1 MPEYKSPQ
9 SEPGTEQRFVLV
21 FLLMAAVIFGAQL
34 YMKKYAPA
42 PSTAQPKQ
50 ATQTAPPSQAPA
62 PNQASMPAVAPPT
75 AKRARGGSAP
85 AAEAKQAQSES
96 ETVVEND
103 LYRITFT
110 NRGAQ
115 AKSWILKKYSD
126 DQGRPLDI
134 VNQPAAA
141 KYGYPLALWSYDES
155 LRNQLNAALYVP
167 SQIAPADGLHE
178 EVAKITVAPG
188 GAEVAGRTLQA
199 PVTIVFEYSAG
210 GLVVRKE
217 LQFDHSYVVHVHTSV
232 LQNGNPVY
240 AFPAWPAG
248 FGDQTTAYSYAQGQF
263 EYQQNSNTEHIT
275 AKKISSGNTMHGA
288 FDWVGTSSA
297 FFGAVFIPDSPDNL
311 DVVTLHNAIDIVTD
325 PSKPTETKPV
335 DVLGVAAGRPG
346 ESSER
351 FFVGPKSLQVLDSVS
366 VPTIVGA
373 DKDLRN
379 VLNFGWWG
387 AIARPLFEWRFIGL
401 RWFHQYTNNWGWAI
415 VFQTFIITLALLPL
429 RIYQMRSA
437 LKMQKL
443 QPQMKAI
450 QEKYKKYSMRDP
462 RKQDMQKEIAELY
475 KREKVNPVSG
485 CLPLLVQMPFLI
497 AYYKM
502 LGNAIDLRQAHWL
515 WIRDLSASDWILPVI
530 MAASMF
536 LMQRMTPQPG
546 MDPAQ
551 QRMMNFLMPVM
562 MGVFFFKLP
571 AGLNLYYAESNLI
584 MIGQQA
590 IMNRTGIGKE
600 MREIAAKRAR
610 KKDK

>member
-9 SEPGTEQRFVLV
+9 SEPGNEQRFVLV

-34 YMKKYAPA
+34 YMKKFAPA
-42 PSTAQPKQ
+42 PPSTAQPKQ
-50 ATQTAPPSQAPA
+50 TTQTSPPSQPPAQNQAAATPA
-62 PNQASMPAVAPPT
+62 PHSKQGRASSATAPST
-75 AKRARGGSAP
+75 
-85 AAEAKQAQSES
+85 KQAQSES
-96 ETVVEND
+96 ETVIEND
-103 LYRITFT
+103 FYRITFT

-134 VNQPAAA
+134 VNQAAA
-141 KYGYPLALWSYDES
+141 VKYGYPLAFWSYDES
-155 LRNQLNAALYVP
+155 LRNQLNSALYVASENGSLTP
-167 SQIAPADGLHE
+167 PTDL
-178 EVAKITVAPG
+178 
-188 GAEVAGRTLQA
+188 
-199 PVTIVFEYSAG
+199 VFEYASN
-210 GLVVRKE
+210 GLTVRKE

-232 LQNGNPVY
+232 LQNGSPVY

-248 FGDQTTAYSYAQGQF
+248 FGDQTTPYAYGQGQF
-263 EYQQNSNTEHIT
+263 EYQQNSNTEHDP
-275 AKKISSGNTMHGA
+275 AKKISNGNTLHGRY
-288 FDWVGTSSA
+288 DWVGTSSA

-325 PSKPTETKPV
+325 SSKPNETKPV

-366 VPTIVGA
+366 VPTITGA

-415 VFQTFIITLALLPL
+415 VLQTFIITLALLPL
-429 RIYQMRSA
+429 RIYQMKSA

-443 QPQMKAI
+443 QPQMKSI

-515 WIRDLSASDWILPVI
+515 WIHDLSASDWILPVI

-590 IMNRTGIGKE
+590 IMNRTGLGKE

>member
-1 MPEYKSPQ
+1 MPEHKSPQ

-21 FLLMAAVIFGAQL
+21 FLLMAGVIFGAQFL
-34 YMKKYAPA
+34 MKKYAPTP
-42 PSTAQPKQ
+42 PSTAH
-50 ATQTAPPSQAPA
+50 
-62 PNQASMPAVAPPT
+62 PNQSVQ
-75 AKRARGGSAP
+75 SAP
-85 AAEAKQAQSES
+85 AQPLVPAAATAAPHQKRTGRSAATPAQQAESES
-96 ETVVEND
+96 ETVIEND
-103 LYRITFT
+103 LYRITLT

-126 DQGRPLDI
+126 DQGRPLDL
-134 VNQPAAA
+134 VNQQAAA
-141 KYGYPLALWSYDES
+141 KYGYPLSLWTYDES
-155 LRNQLNAALYVP
+155 LRNKLNSVLYVA
-167 SQIAPADGLHE
+167 SKTGMTTAPTSL
-178 EVAKITVAPG
+178 
-188 GAEVAGRTLQA
+188 
-199 PVTIVFEYSAG
+199 VFEYSDS
-210 GLVVRKE
+210 GLTVRKE
-217 LQFDHSYVVHVHTSV
+217 LQFDHSYVVHLQTSV
-232 LQNGNPVY
+232 FLNGSPVS

-248 FGDQTTAYSYAQGQF
+248 FGDETTPYAYSQGQF
-263 EYQQNSNTEHIT
+263 EYQLNNNTEHIP
-275 AKKISSGNTMHGA
+275 AKKISNGNTLHGT
-288 FDWVGTSSA
+288 FNWVGTSSA
-297 FFGAVFIPDSPDNL
+297 FFGAVFIPDRIDDL
-311 DVVTLHNAIDIVTD
+311 YVVTLHNAIDIPPD
-325 PSKPTETKPV
+325 PSKPNETKPV
-335 DVLGVAAGRPG
+335 DVLGVAVGHPG
-346 ESSER
+346 ETSAR
-351 FFVGPKSLQVLDSVS
+351 LFVGPKSLEVLYSVP

-387 AIARPLFEWRFIGL
+387 AIARPLFSWRYIGL
-401 RWFHQYTNNWGWAI
+401 RWFHQYTHNWGWAI
-415 VFQTFIITLALLPL
+415 VLQTFIITLALLPL
-429 RIYQMRSA
+429 RIYQMKSA

-443 QPQMKAI
+443 QPQMKSI

-502 LGNAIDLRQAHWL
+502 LGTAIDLRQAHWL
-515 WIRDLSASDWILPVI
+515 WIHDLSASDWILPLI

-584 MIGQQA
+584 MIAQQA
-590 IMNRTGIGKE
+590 IMNRTGLGRE

-610 KKDK
+610 KKGSS

>member
-9 SEPGTEQRFVLV
+9 SEPGTEQRFILV
-21 FLLMAAVIFGAQL
+21 FLLMAAAIFGAQL

-42 PSTAQPKQ
+42 PAPNTAHPNQPVQ
-50 ATQTAPPSQAPA
+50 SAPA
-62 PNQASMPAVAPPT
+62 PPPT
-75 AKRARGGSAP
+75 SAAP
-85 AAEAKQAQSES
+85 APVPAKHQKRGETSTTAPARQAQAES
-96 ETVVEND
+96 ETVIEND

-126 DQGRPLDI
+126 DLGHPLDL
-134 VNQPAAA
+134 VNNAAAA
-141 KYGYPLALWSYDES
+141 KYGYPLSFWSSDES
-155 LRNQLNAALYVP
+155 LRNRLNSGLYVV
-167 SQIAPADGLHE
+167 SKTGTNTAPTSL
-178 EVAKITVAPG
+178 
-188 GAEVAGRTLQA
+188 L
-199 PVTIVFEYSAG
+199 FEYSDS
-210 GLVVRKE
+210 GLVVRKD
-217 LQFDHSYVVHVHTSV
+217 LQFDDSYVVHVQTSV
-232 LQNGNPVY
+232 FLNGSPVY
-240 AFPAWPAG
+240 AFPSWPAG
-248 FGDQTTAYSYAQGQF
+248 FGDQTTPYAYAQGQF
-263 EYQQNSNTEHIT
+263 EYQFNSNTEHT
-275 AKKISSGNTMHGA
+275 PAKKISNGNTLHQT
-288 FDWVGTSSA
+288 FNWVGTSSA
-297 FFGAVFIPDSPDNL
+297 FFGAVFIPDKIDDL
-311 DVVTLHNAIDIVTD
+311 YVATLHNAIDLPTD
-325 PSKPTETKPV
+325 PSKPNETKPA
-335 DVLGVAAGRPG
+335 DVLGVAAGHPG
-346 ESSER
+346 ESSAR
-351 FFVGPKSLQVLDSVS
+351 IFVGPKSLHVLDSVP

-387 AIARPLFEWRFIGL
+387 AIARPLFAWRYIGL
-401 RWFHQYTNNWGWAI
+401 RWFYQYTHNWGWAI
-415 VFQTFIITLALLPL
+415 VVQTFIITLALLPL
-429 RIYQMRSA
+429 RIYQMKSA

-443 QPQMKAI
+443 QPQMKSI

-502 LGNAIDLRQAHWL
+502 LGTAIDLRQAHWL
-515 WIRDLSASDWILPVI
+515 WIHDLSASDWILPVI
-530 MAASMF
+530 MALSMF

-546 MDPAQ
+546 MDPTQ
-551 QRMMNFLMPVM
+551 QRMMNFMMPVM

-590 IMNRTGIGKE
+590 IMNRTHLGKE

-610 KKDK
+610 KKGSS

>member
-9 SEPGTEQRFVLV
+9 SEPGHEQRFVLV

-50 ATQTAPPSQAPA
+50 ATQSAPPSQPPPPDQAAAAPA
-62 PNQASMPAVAPPT
+62 PSRKNSRASATPPVST
-75 AKRARGGSAP
+75 Q
-85 AAEAKQAQSES
+85 QAQSES

-141 KYGYPLALWSYDES
+141 KYGYPLSLWTYDES
-155 LRNQLNAALYVP
+155 LRNQLNSGLY
-167 SQIAPADGLHE
+167 IASEKG
-178 EVAKITVAPG
+178 TVTAP
-188 GAEVAGRTLQA
+188 TKL
-199 PVTIVFEYSAG
+199 VFDYSAN
-210 GLVVRKE
+210 GLTVRKE
-217 LQFDHSYVVHVHTSV
+217 LEFNDSYVVHVHTTV
-232 LQNGNPVY
+232 LQNGSPLY
-240 AFPAWPAG
+240 AFPAWPGG
-248 FGDQTTAYSYAQGQF
+248 FGDQTTPYAYGQGQF
-263 EYQQNSNTEHIT
+263 EYQQNSNTEHLT
-275 AKKISSGNTMHGA
+275 AKKISSGNTLHGSY
-288 FDWVGTSSA
+288 DWVGTSSA
-297 FFGAVFIPDSPDNL
+297 FFGAVFIPDNPDNL

-325 PSKPTETKPV
+325 PSKPNETKPV

-346 ESSER
+346 ESNER
-351 FFVGPKSLQVLDSVS
+351 FFVGPKSLQVLDAVS
-366 VPTIVGA
+366 IPTISGA

-379 VLNFGWWG
+379 MLNFGWWG

-415 VFQTFIITLALLPL
+415 VLQTFIITLALLPL
-429 RIYQMRSA
+429 RIYQMKSA

-443 QPQMKAI
+443 QPQMKSI

-515 WIRDLSASDWILPVI
+515 WIHDLSASDWILPLI
-530 MAASMF
+530 MAGSMF

-590 IMNRTGIGKE
+590 IMNRTGLGKE

-610 KKDK
+610 KKASS

>member
-21 FLLMAAVIFGAQL
+21 FLLMAGVIFGAQFL
-34 YMKKYAPA
+34 MKKYAPTP
-42 PSTAQPKQ
+42 PST
-50 ATQTAPPSQAPA
+50 TH
-62 PNQASMPAVAPPT
+62 PNQAVQ
-75 AKRARGGSAP
+75 SAP
-85 AAEAKQAQSES
+85 AQPPVSATATPAPHQKRTASSAATPAQQAESES
-96 ETVVEND
+96 ETVIEND
-103 LYRITFT
+103 FYRITLT

-126 DQGRPLDI
+126 DQGRPLDL
-134 VNQPAAA
+134 VNQQAAA
-141 KYGYPLALWSYDES
+141 KYGYPLSLWTYDEP
-155 LRNQLNAALYVP
+155 LRNKLNSALYVA
-167 SQIAPADGLHE
+167 SKTGTTTAPTSL
-178 EVAKITVAPG
+178 
-188 GAEVAGRTLQA
+188 
-199 PVTIVFEYSAG
+199 VFEYSDS
-210 GLVVRKE
+210 GLVVHKE
-217 LQFDHSYVVHVHTSV
+217 LQFDHSYVVHFQTSV
-232 LQNGNPVY
+232 FLNGSPVS

-248 FGDQTTAYSYAQGQF
+248 FGDQTTPYAYAQGQF
-263 EYQQNSNTEHIT
+263 EYQLNNNTEHIP
-275 AKKISSGNTMHGA
+275 AKKISNGNTLHGT
-288 FDWVGTSSA
+288 FNWVGTSSA
-297 FFGAVFIPDSPDNL
+297 FFGTVFIPDKIDDL
-311 DVVTLHNAIDIVTD
+311 YVVTLHNAVDIPPD
-325 PSKPTETKPV
+325 PSKPNETKPA
-335 DVLGVAAGRPG
+335 DVLGVAVGHPG
-346 ESSER
+346 ETSAR
-351 FFVGPKSLQVLDSVS
+351 LFVGPKSLQVLDSIP

-415 VFQTFIITLALLPL
+415 VLQTFIITLALLPL
-429 RIYQMRSA
+429 RIYQLKSA

-475 KREKVNPVSG
+475 KQEKVNPVSG

-515 WIRDLSASDWILPVI
+515 WIHDLSARDPYLLLPAI
-530 MAASMF
+530 MVVSMF
-536 LMQRMTPQPG
+536 LMQKMTPQAG

-551 QRMMNFLMPVM
+551 QRMMNIMMPAM
-562 MGVFFFKLP
+562 MGFIFYNLA
-571 AGLNLYYAESNLI
+571 AGLNLYYALSNLI
-584 MIGQQA
+584 MIAQQA
-590 IMNRTGIGKE
+590 IMNRTGLGRE

-610 KKDK
+610 KRDK

>member
-9 SEPGTEQRFVLV
+9 SESGTEQRFVLV

-42 PSTAQPKQ
+42 PAQNTAR
-50 ATQTAPPSQAPA
+50 PSQPL
-62 PNQASMPAVAPPT
+62 Q
-75 AKRARGGSAP
+75 SAP
-85 AAEAKQAQSES
+85 ASSASSAAAAPSYQKRGAASPATPAQQAESES
-96 ETVVEND
+96 ETVIEND

-126 DQGRPLDI
+126 DQGHPLDL
-134 VNQPAAA
+134 VNQQAAA
-141 KYGYPLALWSYDES
+141 KYGYPLSVWAYDDS
-155 LRNQLNAALYVP
+155 LRNKLNSALYVA
-167 SQIAPADGLHE
+167 SKTGTNTAPTSL
-178 EVAKITVAPG
+178 VY
-188 GAEVAGRTLQA
+188 
-199 PVTIVFEYSAG
+199 EYSDS

-217 LQFDHSYVVHVHTSV
+217 LQFDHSYAVHLETSAF
-232 LQNGNPVY
+232 LNGSPVA

-248 FGDQTTAYSYAQGQF
+248 FGDETTPYAYAQGQL
-263 EYQQNSNTEHIT
+263 EYQFNSDTEHI
-275 AKKISSGNTMHGA
+275 APKKISNGNTLHGT
-288 FDWVGTSSA
+288 FNWVGTSSA
-297 FFGAVFIPDSPDNL
+297 FFGAVFIPEKIDDL
-311 DVVTLHNAIDIVTD
+311 YVVTLHDAVDIPTD
-325 PSKPTETKPV
+325 PGKPNETKPV
-335 DVLGVAAGRPG
+335 DVLGVAAGHPG
-346 ESSER
+346 ETSAR
-351 FFVGPKSLQVLDSVS
+351 LFVGPKSLEALDSVP

-387 AIARPLFEWRFIGL
+387 AIARPLFAWPYIGL
-401 RWFHQYTNNWGWAI
+401 RWFHQYTHNWGWAI
-415 VFQTFIITLALLPL
+415 VLQTFIITLLLLPL
-429 RIYQMRSA
+429 RIYQMKSA

-443 QPQMKAI
+443 QPQMKSI

-462 RKQDMQKEIAELY
+462 RKQDMQREIAELY

-502 LGNAIDLRQAHWL
+502 LNTAIDLRQAHWL
-515 WIRDLSASDWILPVI
+515 WIHDLSASDWILPLI

-551 QRMMNFLMPVM
+551 QRMMNFMMPVM

-584 MIGQQA
+584 MIAQQA

-610 KKDK
+610 KKNS

>member
-42 PSTAQPKQ
+42 SPSGAHPTQQAKPAAAPQPSVPQ
-50 ATQTAPPSQAPA
+50 SPA
-62 PNQASMPAVAPPT
+62 PVQSAVSPSPRRKHGAT
-75 AKRARGGSAP
+75 TP
-85 AAEAKQAQSES
+85 AASATTQQAQSES
-96 ETVVEND
+96 ETVIEND

-115 AKSWILKKYSD
+115 AKSWILKKYQD

-134 VNQPAAA
+134 VNQPGAA
-141 KYGYPLALWSYDES
+141 KYGYPLAFWSSDES
-155 LRNQLNAALYVP
+155 LRNQLNSALYVA
-167 SQIAPADGLHE
+167 SESGAVTAPTSL
-178 EVAKITVAPG
+178 
-188 GAEVAGRTLQA
+188 
-199 PVTIVFEYSAG
+199 VFEYAAN
-210 GLVVRKE
+210 GLTVRKE
-217 LQFDHSYVVHVHTSV
+217 LQFDHTYVVHVHTSV
-232 LQNGNPVY
+232 TQNGNPVY

-248 FGDQTTAYSYAQGQF
+248 FGDQTTAYAYGQGQF
-263 EYQQNSNTEHIT
+263 EYQQNNNTEHTT
-275 AKKISSGNTMHGA
+275 AKKISNGNTLHGTY
-288 FDWVGTSSA
+288 DWVGTSSA
-297 FFGAVFIPDSPDNL
+297 FFGAVFIPDNPENL
-311 DVVTLHNAIDIVTD
+311 DVVTLHNSIDIVTD
-325 PSKPTETKPV
+325 PSKPNETKPV

-366 VPTIVGA
+366 VPSISGA

-415 VFQTFIITLALLPL
+415 VLQTFIITLALSPL
-429 RIYQMRSA
+429 RVYQMRSA

-443 QPQMKAI
+443 QPQMKSI

-485 CLPLLVQMPFLI
+485 CLPLLVQFPFLI

-515 WIRDLSASDWILPVI
+515 WIHDLSAS
-530 MAASMF
+530 
-536 LMQRMTPQPG
+536 
-546 MDPAQ
+546 
-551 QRMMNFLMPVM
+551 
-562 MGVFFFKLP
+562 
-571 AGLNLYYAESNLI
+571 
-584 MIGQQA
+584 
-590 IMNRTGIGKE
+590 
-600 MREIAAKRAR
+600 
-610 KKDK
+610 